1 MPTASSSSPTSPR
14 RAAGPRKG
22 ERREQA
28 ILDATERLLA
38 TTPFADLTIDD
49 IARGAGISRS
59 ALYFYFASKE
69 QVLTALHRRTYDEM
83 VGTMQPLDDAGVPVA
98 DAMLQAIERVCAI
111 WRARRDALRTFHE
124 VAAAS
129 PAFGDE
135 WRERLGRHVAA
146 LTEIIESER
155 AAGRAA
161 PGPEAA
167 AIASCWFWMLENQF
181 YLLFRRPHARREES
195 ELVATVHEMWQ
206 RMIGATA
213 DLSQA

>member
-111 WRARRDALRTFHE
+111 WRARRLRPLRSTSSFVIAL
-124 VAAAS
+124 
-129 PAFGDE
+129 
-135 WRERLGRHVAA
+135 WC
-146 LTEIIESER
+146 R
-155 AAGRAA
+155 AGLW
-161 PGPEAA
+161 
-167 AIASCWFWMLENQF
+167 I
-181 YLLFRRPHARREES
+181 
-195 ELVATVHEMWQ
+195 
-206 RMIGATA
+206 ATA
-213 DLSQA
+213 SRAVRKKAACICAI